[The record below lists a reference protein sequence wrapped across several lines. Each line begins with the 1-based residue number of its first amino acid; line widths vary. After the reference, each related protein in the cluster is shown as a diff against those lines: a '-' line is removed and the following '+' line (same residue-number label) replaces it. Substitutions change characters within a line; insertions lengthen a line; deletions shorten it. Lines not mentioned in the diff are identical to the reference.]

1 MVKEIDLEAGTRLR
15 LKEIQSIELIPREG
29 EQSALHY
36 IDVNGVR
43 FHIHHHISGTV
54 SLAIHGM
61 KKHGERVGDKL
72 TFDEITICS
81 PKGKV
86 SKQTKTR
93 KDVDSRTFKTST
105 LTWTDIKIN

>member
-15 LKEIQSIELIPREG
+15 LKEIQSIELVPREG
-29 EQSALHY
+29 EKSALHY

-54 SLAIHGM
+54 SVSIHGM

-72 TFDEITICS
+72 TFDEITIFN

-86 SKQTKTR
+86 SKKTM
-93 KDVDSRTFKTST
+93 KTTTFSA
-105 LTWTDIKIN
+105 TDIQII

>member
-15 LKEIQSIELIPREG
+15 LKEVHSIELVPREG
-29 EQSALHY
+29 EESALHY

-43 FHIHHHISGTV
+43 FNIHQHRTGTV
-54 SLAIHGM
+54 SVAIHGM
-61 KKHGERVGDKL
+61 KKHGERVEDIL

-86 SKQTKTR
+86 SKQTTTR